1 MDMSSTVSAT
11 SVGAIAVA
19 RDHGAWTG
27 RMLAGAALAL
37 LLFTVTLSARAD
49 APVWQASKGDSTVFL
64 GGTIHLLR
72 AQDYP
77 LPDAFETAY
86 QASDRLFFEIDQSQM
101 MDMSVQARMMQQ
113 LTYQDDR
120 TLQSVL
126 DAETYAALTAYA
138 ENVGLPMAMMQKFK
152 PGMLLSTLSLIEFQ
166 SRGFTP
172 QGVDAYYSTRAMGD
186 GKDRSE
192 LETIDQQ
199 IAMLASMGEGYES
212 EFVAYSLRD
221 LETVGEAIEDML
233 TAWRAGDQ
241 ASLEA
246 QFIKPMLDEAPELYD
261 SMLVER
267 NNNWMPQIEAM
278 FDEPGTEF
286 VLVGAAHL
294 VGEHGVLAMLSERG
308 YEVGRVSAD

>member
-1 MDMSSTVSAT
+1 MLLLC
-11 SVGAIAVA
+11 AVA
-19 RDHGAWTG
+19 
-27 RMLAGAALAL
+27 
-37 LLFTVTLSARAD
+37 LSAQAQAQAQAQ
-49 APVWQASKGDSTVFL
+49 APVWQASKGDSTVYL

-72 AQDYP
+72 ARDYP
-77 LPDAFETAY
+77 LPAAFEVAY
-86 QASDRLFFEIDQSQM
+86 QASDRLFFEIDQNQM
-101 MDMSVQARMMQQ
+101 ADMAVQARMMRQ

-126 DAETYAALTAYA
+126 DADTYAALTAYA
-138 ENVGLPMAMMQKFK
+138 EDVGLPMAMMQKFK

-172 QGVDAYYSTRAMGD
+172 QGVDAYYNTRAMGD
-186 GKDRSE
+186 GKARGE

-221 LETVGEAIEDML
+221 LATVGDAIEDMVS
-233 TAWRAGDQ
+233 AWRAGDL

-246 QFIKPMLDEAPELYD
+246 QFIKPMLAEAPALYD
-261 SMLVER
+261 SILVER

-294 VGEHGVLAMLSERG
+294 IGEHGVLAMLSERG

>member
-1 MDMSSTVSAT
+1 MNRCVKLTEKPAKVQHLAT
-11 SVGAIAVA
+11 GVPSLRWLPAIALMFA
-19 RDHGAWTG
+19 I
-27 RMLAGAALAL
+27 ALPAY
-37 LLFTVTLSARAD
+37 AD
-49 APVWQASKGDSTVFL
+49 APVWRAGKDDSTVYL

-72 AQDYP
+72 SGDYP
-77 LPDAFETAY
+77 LPEAFETAY

-113 LTYQDDR
+113 LTYQDER

-126 DAETYAALTAYA
+126 DEDTYATLTAYA
-138 ENVGLPMAMMQKFK
+138 ENAGLPMAMMQKFK
-152 PGMLLSTLSLIEFQ
+152 PGMLLSTLSMIEFQ
-166 SRGFTP
+166 RQGFTP

-186 GKDRSE
+186 GKVRGE

-212 EFVAYSLRD
+212 EFVDYTLRD
-221 LETVGEAIEDML
+221 LKTVGEAIEEL
-233 TAWRAGDQ
+233 VTAWRAGDQ
-241 ASLEA
+241 ASLEEK
-246 QFIKPMLDEAPELYD
+246 FINPMLEEAPELYD
-261 SMLVER
+261 SILVER
-267 NNNWMPQIEAM
+267 NQNWLPQIEAM

-308 YEVGRVSAD
+308 YEVSRVGAD

>member
-1 MDMSSTVSAT
+1 MQ
-11 SVGAIAVA
+11 
-19 RDHGAWTG
+19 
-27 RMLAGAALAL
+27 AAAMAL
-37 LLFTVTLSARAD
+37 LLLANTLPASAE
-49 APVWQASKGDSTVFL
+49 APVWQVSNGDDTVFL

-77 LPDAFETAY
+77 LPEAFATAY
-86 QASDRLFFEIDQSQM
+86 DASDRLFFEIDQTRM
-101 MDMSVQARMMQQ
+101 ADMAVQARMMQQ

-120 TLQSVL
+120 TLESVL
-126 DAETYAALTAYA
+126 DDETYAALTAYA
-138 ENVGLPMAMMQKFK
+138 ETAGLPMAMIQRFK

-186 GKDRSE
+186 GKARGA

-199 IAMLASMGEGYES
+199 IAMLAGMGEGYES

-221 LETVGEAIEDML
+221 LENVGEAIEEML
-233 TAWRAGDQ
+233 VAWRAGDQ

-246 QFIKPMLDEAPELYD
+246 QFIDPMQKEAPELYE

-294 VGEHGVLAMLSERG
+294 VGEHGVLAMLSARG
-308 YEVGRVSAD
+308 YEVSRVDAD

>member
-1 MDMSSTVSAT
+1 MDMSSAASTT
-11 SVGAIAVA
+11 GVGARISQ
-19 RDHGAWTG
+19 
-27 RMLAGAALAL
+27 LLPGAALAL
-37 LLFTVTLSARAD
+37 LLFASALSARAD
-49 APVWQASKGDSTVFL
+49 APVWQASKADSTVFL

-72 AQDYP
+72 ARDYP
-77 LPDAFETAY
+77 LPEAFETAY
-86 QASDRLFFEIDQSQM
+86 QASDRLIFEIDQSQM
-101 MDMSVQARMMQQ
+101 TDMSVQARMMQQ

-126 DAETYAALTAYA
+126 DDGTYAALTAYA
-138 ENVGLPMAMMQKFK
+138 ENAGLPMAMMQKYK
-152 PGMLLSTLSLIEFQ
+152 PGMLLTTLSLIEFQ
-166 SRGFTP
+166 RRGFTP
-172 QGVDAYYSTRAMGD
+172 QGVDAYYHARAMGD
-186 GKDRSE
+186 GKERSE

-199 IAMLASMGEGYES
+199 IDMLASMGEGYES

-221 LETVGEAIEDML
+221 LEAVGDAIEDMV

-246 QFIKPMLDEAPELYD
+246 QFIAPMLADAPALYD

-267 NNNWMPQIEAM
+267 NNNWMPKIEAM

-308 YEVGRVSAD
+308 YEIDRVSAD

>member
-1 MDMSSTVSAT
+1 MDMTSSASIT
-11 SVGAIAVA
+11 SVAATAVV
-19 RDHGAWTG
+19 RGHGAG
-27 RMLAGAALAL
+27 LSRILAAAALAL
-37 LLFTVTLSARAD
+37 LLFAITLSAQAD

-72 AQDYP
+72 ARDYP
-77 LPDAFETAY
+77 LPAAFETAY
-86 QASDRLFFEIDQSQM
+86 QASDRLFFEIDQSQLA
-101 MDMSVQARMMQQ
+101 DMSVQARMMQQ

-126 DAETYAALTAYA
+126 DEETYSALTAYA
-138 ENVGLPMAMMQKFK
+138 ENAGLPMAMMQKFK

-172 QGVDAYYSTRAMGD
+172 QGVDAYYNTRAMGD
-186 GKDRSE
+186 GKDRGE

-221 LETVGEAIEDML
+221 LETVGAAIEDMV

-246 QFIKPMLDEAPELYD
+246 QFIKPMLAEAPELYD

-294 VGEHGVLAMLSERG
+294 IGEHGVLAMLSERG

>member
-1 MDMSSTVSAT
+1 MNMPSASRVSTSAVT
-11 SVGAIAVA
+11 PVVQG
-19 RDHGAWTG
+19 HGAFM
-27 RMLAGAALAL
+27 RRVLQAAAVSL
-37 LLFTVTLSARAD
+37 LLVIALPARAD
-49 APVWQASKGDSTVFL
+49 APVWQASKGDNTVFL

-77 LPDAFETAY
+77 LPEAFETAY
-86 QASDRLFFEIDQSQM
+86 QASDRLFFEIDQNQM
-101 MDMSVQARMMQQ
+101 TDMSVQARMMQQ

-126 DAETYAALTAYA
+126 DDETYAALTAYA
-138 ENVGLPMAMMQKFK
+138 ENAGLPMAMMQKFK
-152 PGMLLSTLSLIEFQ
+152 PGMLLTTLSLIEFQ

-172 QGVDAYYSTRAMGD
+172 QGVDAYYNSRAMGD
-186 GKDRSE
+186 GKDRGE

-212 EFVAYSLRD
+212 EFVTYSLRD
-221 LETVGEAIEDML
+221 LETVGDAIEDML
-233 TAWRAGDQ
+233 AAWRAGDQ

-246 QFIKPMLDEAPELYD
+246 QFIAPMLAEAPELYD

-267 NNNWMPQIEAM
+267 NNNWMSQIEAM

-308 YEVGRVSAD
+308 YEIDRVSAD

>member
-1 MDMSSTVSAT
+1 MTSSVSIT
-11 SVGAIAVA
+11 SVGITAVA
-19 RDHGAWTG
+19 RGHGAG
-27 RMLAGAALAL
+27 INRILAGAALAL
-37 LLFTVTLSARAD
+37 LLFAITQPARAD

-72 AQDYP
+72 ARDYP
-77 LPDAFETAY
+77 LPAAFETAY
-86 QASDRLFFEIDQSQM
+86 QASDRLFFEIDQSQLA
-101 MDMSVQARMMQQ
+101 DMSVQARMMQQ

-126 DAETYAALTAYA
+126 DEETYAALTAYA

-172 QGVDAYYSTRAMGD
+172 QGVDAYYNTRAMGD
-186 GKDRSE
+186 GKARGE

-221 LETVGEAIEDML
+221 LETVGAAIEGMV

-246 QFIKPMLDEAPELYD
+246 QFIKPMLAEAPELYD

-267 NNNWMPQIEAM
+267 NKNWMPQIEAM

-294 VGEHGVLAMLSERG
+294 IGEHGVLVMLSERG

>member
-1 MDMSSTVSAT
+1 MNMPSASRVSTSAVT
-11 SVGAIAVA
+11 PVVQG
-19 RDHGAWTG
+19 HGAFM
-27 RMLAGAALAL
+27 RRVLQAAAVSL
-37 LLFTVTLSARAD
+37 LLVIALPARAD
-49 APVWQASKGDSTVFL
+49 APVWQASKGDNTVFL

-77 LPDAFETAY
+77 LPEAFETAY
-86 QASDRLFFEIDQSQM
+86 QASDRLFFEIDQNQM
-101 MDMSVQARMMQQ
+101 TDMSVQARMMQQ

-126 DAETYAALTAYA
+126 DDETYAALTAYA
-138 ENVGLPMAMMQKFK
+138 ENAGLPMAMMQKFK
-152 PGMLLSTLSLIEFQ
+152 PGMLLTTLSLLEFQ

-172 QGVDAYYSTRAMGD
+172 QGVDAYYNSRAMGD
-186 GKDRSE
+186 GKDRGE

-212 EFVAYSLRD
+212 EFVTYSLRD
-221 LETVGEAIEDML
+221 LETVGDAIEDML
-233 TAWRAGDQ
+233 AAWRAGDQ

-246 QFIKPMLDEAPELYD
+246 QFIAPMLAEAPELYD

-267 NNNWMPQIEAM
+267 NNNWMSQIEAM

-308 YEVGRVSAD
+308 YEIDRVSAD

>member
-1 MDMSSTVSAT
+1 MDMSSIASTTGIGAT
-11 SVGAIAVA
+11 AVA
-19 RDHGAWTG
+19 RDQGAGINTV
-27 RMLAGAALAL
+27 LAAAALAL
-37 LLFTVTLSARAD
+37 LLFAIALPAQAD

-72 AQDYP
+72 ARDYP
-77 LPDAFETAY
+77 LPAAFETAY
-86 QASDRLFFEIDQSQM
+86 QASDRLFFEIDQSQLA
-101 MDMSVQARMMQQ
+101 DMSVQARMMQQ

-120 TLQSVL
+120 TLQTVL
-126 DAETYAALTAYA
+126 DEETYAALTAYA
-138 ENVGLPMAMMQKFK
+138 ENAGLPMAMMQKFK
-152 PGMLLSTLSLIEFQ
+152 PGMLLSTLSLLEFQ

-172 QGVDAYYSTRAMGD
+172 QGVDAYYNTRAMGD
-186 GKDRSE
+186 GKARGE

-199 IAMLASMGEGYES
+199 ITMLASMGEGYES

-221 LETVGEAIEDML
+221 LETVGEAIEDMV

-246 QFIKPMLDEAPELYD
+246 QFIRPMLEEAPELYD

-294 VGEHGVLAMLSERG
+294 IGEHGVLAMLSERG